1 MFTSNAS
8 RLHMYYAATHHAEK
22 HDCNVAMWMLHS
34 IESGLCLD
42 KKLLAPGETTR
53 WPIVSIMEITCPFAG
68 SRCPRGW
75 HFELAWFQKTGV
87 FVFGCASSVRAIVER
102 NAKRARF

>member
-1 MFTSNAS
+1 
-8 RLHMYYAATHHAEK
+8 
-22 HDCNVAMWMLHS
+22 
-34 IESGLCLD
+34 
-42 KKLLAPGETTR
+42 
-53 WPIVSIMEITCPFAG
+53 MEITCPFAG

-87 FVFGCASSVRAIVER
+87 FVFGCASSVHAIVER